1 MKTFTKI
8 GDWLPV
14 KQKLA
19 AAKADAF
26 EKAGRHDVPTHT
38 LATDMDGKPV
48 YVQEIDPSG
57 QPVRNEDGSAR
68 MVRKRVPVKPDLRDT
83 RSRWWG
89 APGGGRLSGQVAL
102 EDLAQGSH
110 SPAVPLLMG
119 LLTVLSV
126 FAAVCLV
133 VGMSMAAGGDPGLAG
148 WIGKGG
154 MTLAAVGALGCL
166 AVLWHGVGSKGVVAT
181 AFWSGLVPFAGVVL
195 TMGAGSAMGGV
206 LTGMA
211 GGLIGG
217 IGPKV
222 LAIGV
227 AMVAACF
234 VFFFLLVLLFT
245 GKRDLSQSWCLSA
258 AKSLSVLAGAALF
271 SGIVLPDFMQ
281 PLLWAFMGAWYPQ
294 AWVKQQRRKRAYNL
308 TYMSAHF
315 GGDDARQS
323 NSDKQERIKQAEAAE
338 ADKSGFIAYGT
349 ALGIFTKYGDG
360 YAPDKGL
367 VIGQSPQDLMTH
379 KHIFGKT
386 GSGKSF
392 NEMEQTACGWI
403 LNEAGGILLLDGKG
417 PLPAEILGRY
427 VGLPYVLLIVP
438 GVRLALMEGLAPEEV
453 MTAISDLAGAG
464 TTKQEQNADS
474 EQFFNSS
481 AKTLLLA
488 VDLALKALVELGKLS
503 ETRREWFWTLENVD
517 SLKTLLKDKSKD
529 GEAILKVIE
538 DNIGLLAQDL
548 GCGDGLE
555 RLPMLRTAL
564 MYFPHKL
571 WTMPSDTR
579 GSVVSVLDTWIDPLM
594 RSPELRPWACTE
606 HGEDPTICLRGGF
619 VGMSLPEF
627 QYGEAGK
634 LCQNLIRH
642 RVMSGV
648 RRRQNKDWA
657 ENGQTRVLFLV
668 DEAQEMVGIEDRK
681 FLAVARSHGG
691 ACVYATQNVEAYTSR
706 MGEAAARS
714 FLDNFLSKAVLV
726 SSHGTYEMMMKD
738 LPEGK
743 YVSWEGS
750 NNRVIGYEQTLN
762 KLGNHVIFDDN
773 HELAPEMRRLRRGGA
788 GKILVP
794 ERRKMWGGHAA
805 RGDSYHD
812 MDNPMSADW
821 LATGLVHSG
830 KSEVRPLLTM
840 NDCSTHLRKQTA
852 VVKLMR
858 GGVPRYDFIE
868 YPHLT
873 PEDIAKRNAKVKDA
887 IVANH
892 MKAEI
897 RNVIKHEWQGG
908 GQLTKT
914 QLHHLL
920 LAFVAALEANPD
932 VAELEGVALFDAL
945 DKVSAD
951 TIAKLDADDELV
963 NHQLAGAW
971 FASNELAEAA

>member
-1 MKTFTKI
+1 MKFTKI

-14 KQKLA
+14 QKWLS

-26 EKAGRHDVPTHT
+26 EKAGRHDVPTHV
-38 LATDMDGKPV
+38 LATDRDGKPV
-48 YVQEIDPSG
+48 YIQEVDANG
-57 QPVRNEDGSAR
+57 QLVKNEDGSPR
-68 MVRKRVPVKPDLRDT
+68 MIRKRVPVEPDLRDT

-110 SPAVPLLMG
+110 SAAVPLLMG
-119 LLTVLSV
+119 LVTILSV
-126 FAAVCLV
+126 FAAVSLV
-133 VGMSMAAGGDPGLAG
+133 AGAAMFFGDHLGLAKM
-148 WIGKGG
+148 IGGG
-154 MTLAAVGALGCL
+154 GVVLGAVGVLGCL
-166 AVLWHGVGSKGVVAT
+166 AVLWHGVGSKGVIAT
-181 AFWSGLVPFAGVVL
+181 TFWSGFVPFAGVVL
-195 TMGAGSAMGGV
+195 TMSAGTALGDAMMGMGG
-206 LTGMA
+206 GM
-211 GGLIGG
+211 IGDLG
-217 IGPKV
+217 AKAI
-222 LAIGV
+222 AIGIALIAV
-227 AMVAACF
+227 CLVM
-234 VFFFLLVLLFT
+234 FFLLMLLFT
-245 GKRDLSQSWCLSA
+245 GERDLSKSWCVSA
-258 AKSLSVLAGAALF
+258 IKGLSVLAGAALF
-271 SGIVLPDFMQ
+271 SGLILPDFMQ
-281 PLLWAFMGAWYPQ
+281 PLLWAFIGALYPQ
-294 AWVKQQRRKRAYNL
+294 AWAKKQRRKRAYTL
-308 TYMSAHF
+308 AYMSAFF
-315 GGDDARQS
+315 GGDDARHNNS
-323 NSDKQERIKQAEAAE
+323 NKQERIKQAEAAE
-338 ADKSGFIAYGT
+338 ADKSGFIAYGK
-349 ALGIFTKYGDG
+349 ALGIFTKSGDG
-360 YAPDKGL
+360 YAPDKG
-367 VIGQSPQDLMTH
+367 VVVGQSPKDLMTH

-392 NEMEQTACGWI
+392 NEMEQTVCGWI
-403 LNEAGGILLLDGKG
+403 LNEAGGMLLLDGKG
-417 PLPAEILGRY
+417 PLPAEILGRF
-427 VGLPYVLLIVP
+427 VGLPNVLLIVP

-488 VDLALKALVELGKLS
+488 LGLALKALAELSKHS
-503 ETRREWFWTLENVD
+503 ESAREWFWTLERVD
-517 SLKTLLKDKSKD
+517 DLKTLLKDMGD
-529 GEAILKVIE
+529 PGVNLLKLIE
-538 DNIGLLAQDL
+538 DNIGLLTDDL

-564 MYFPHKL
+564 LYFPHKL

-627 QYGEAGK
+627 RYGEAGK

-648 RRRQNKDWA
+648 RRRQKKNWEED
-657 ENGQTRVLFLV
+657 GQTPVLFAV

-706 MGEAAARS
+706 MGQEAAKS
-714 FLDNFLSKAVLV
+714 FLDNFLSKAVLI
-726 SSHGTYEMMMKD
+726 SSHGTYQMMMED

-743 YVSWEGS
+743 YVSWVG
-750 NNRVIGYEQTLN
+750 NNSRVIGYEQTLS
-762 KLGNHVIFDDN
+762 KLGNHVVFDDD

-794 ERRKMWGGHAA
+794 ERKKLWRGA
-805 RGDSYHD
+805 GDSYHD
-812 MDNPMSADW
+812 MDNPLDAEQ

-830 KSEVRPLLTM
+830 ESEVRPLLTM

-852 VVKLMR
+852 IVKLMR

-873 PEDIAKRNAKVKDA
+873 PEDIAKRTEKIKDA
-887 IVANH
+887 IVANA
-892 MKAEI
+892 MKSDI
-897 RNVIKHEWQGG
+897 RDVIKHEWQGDAP
-908 GQLTKT
+908 LSKT
-914 QLHHLL
+914 QLHHYL
-920 LAFVAALEANPD
+920 LAFVAVLMVNPGVAD
-932 VAELEGVALFDAL
+932 MEGAELFTAL
-945 DKVSAD
+945 DKAAAN
-951 TIAKLDADDELV
+951 TIAKLDADGELV
-963 NHQLAGAW
+963 NRELAKIW
-971 FASNELAEAA
+971 FAKDELAQAA